1 MDRSLFTPIAGMA
14 FAPVLDP
21 LAVFRTPEVVLVLR
35 PLQPAALAL
44 CLALFAAGRLR
55 AIALMTQ
62 VAMIWKIELLTAK
75 ALAPGR
81 TLHWTNSRTL
91 SRPSCKTL
99 PQGRSNEQQANKIY
113 ETRTK
118 RRKVLYEVQGT
129 KIIARYPV
137 FKRSVYRI
145 FRTVLTHNKAPNF
158 FRQGSP
164 QTGELYFTVEKWLTH
179 W

>member
-1 MDRSLFTPIAGMA
+1 
-14 FAPVLDP
+14 
-21 LAVFRTPEVVLVLR
+21 
-35 PLQPAALAL
+35 
-44 CLALFAAGRLR
+44 
-55 AIALMTQ
+55 
-62 VAMIWKIELLTAK
+62 MIWKIELLTAK

-145 FRTVLTHNKAPNF
+145 FRTVLTKAYDLVE
-158 FRQGSP
+158 RQGK
-164 QTGELYFTVEKWLTH
+164 TGNLSHQFADLLAAAGL
-179 W
+179 